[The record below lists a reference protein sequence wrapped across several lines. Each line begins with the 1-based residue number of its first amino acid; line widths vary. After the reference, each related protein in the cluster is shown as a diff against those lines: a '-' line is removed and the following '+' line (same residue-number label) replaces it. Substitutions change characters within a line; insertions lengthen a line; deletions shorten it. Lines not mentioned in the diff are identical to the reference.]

1 MRAPLALLALAGLAA
16 CALPDAGSQAAL
28 DAAAARLPAEVAGFT
43 RGSTVWHERERPGTG
58 FSVEYAGPS
67 RAAVATVSLYDRGQ
81 PAVAAQDARL
91 AAEFSNAVAEVVAV
105 AGTRTSQ
112 QIAERDRSSVAVPG
126 GSPLSCARLEGTY
139 GRQPVNTLVC
149 LGSAA
154 GRYIKVQVTSPAR
167 QVRPVDPMPF
177 VVQVTQAARGA

>member
-1 MRAPLALLALAGLAA
+1 MGRPRNPRFLLS
-16 CALPDAGSQAAL
+16 PDL
-28 DAAAARLPAEVAGFT
+28 
-43 RGSTVWHERERPGTG
+43 
-58 FSVEYAGPS
+58 
-67 RAAVATVSLYDRGQ
+67 
-81 PAVAAQDARL
+81 
-91 AAEFSNAVAEVVAV
+91 
-105 AGTRTSQ
+105 
-112 QIAERDRSSVAVPG
+112 
-126 GSPLSCARLEGTY
+126 PLSCARLEGTY